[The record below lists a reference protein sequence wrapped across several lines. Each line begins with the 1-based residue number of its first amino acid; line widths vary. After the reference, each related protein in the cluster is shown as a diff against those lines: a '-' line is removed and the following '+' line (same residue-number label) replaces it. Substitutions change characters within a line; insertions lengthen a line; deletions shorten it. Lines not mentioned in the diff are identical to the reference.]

1 MIAYSKLILRNN
13 KNQFKINFNSFSSFD
28 FSRIVQIKLGDLGE
42 GTKEAEIKKWHLK
55 EGDKVEEEDKV
66 VEVGTDKLIAD
77 IPSPVTGMVHKLFYT
92 VGQVCQVGNVLCEV
106 KSDEDIEIPS
116 KPLEEKKSEEKKS
129 SDLEFDKC
137 KYNNDIILLISISHT
152 SSKTYD
158 QKSKS

>member
-1 MIAYSKLILRNN
+1 MIGFAKILLKNN
-13 KNQFKINFNSFSSFD
+13 SIIKKSNLNRFVTFD

-77 IPSPVTGMVHKLFYT
+77 IPSPVNGMIHKLYYT

-106 KSDEDIEIPS
+106 KADEDIETPS
-116 KPLEEKKSEEKKS
+116 KPLEEKKENISETKA
-129 SDLEFDKC
+129 SDIEFDKC
-137 KYNNDIILLISISHT
+137 K
-152 SSKTYD
+152 
-158 QKSKS
+158 